1 MHAWSAGKAGAT
13 LWDVTTREI
22 AHRLLDELPE
32 SEVEPVVDFIVSRR
46 GGGIV
51 DEWGDLSKVHEVAFG
66 ETMRRLAERERA
78 AGHEP
83 W

>member
-1 MHAWSAGKAGAT
+1 MTAKEQLLQVAPGWSEHDAQIALQAVRREHADSS
-13 LWDVTTREI
+13 D
-22 AHRLLDELPE
+22 
-32 SEVEPVVDFIVSRR
+32 
-46 GGGIV
+46 

-66 ETMRRLAERERA
+66 ETMKRLVEEERA